1 MGSIPSTTQSR
12 VRWLTP
18 VILDL
23 WRIKKEDQKLK
34 VITGHLVSLR
44 PARVTQDP
52 VSQSQEKARE
62 RGKERMEG
70 ERREERRREGKMG
83 DWST

>member
-1 MGSIPSTTQSR
+1 MGSIPGTAQSQ

-34 VITGHLVSLR
+34 VITGHLVSLG

-62 RGKERMEG
+62 RGKEKMEG
-70 ERREERRREGKMG
+70 ERGKERGK
-83 DWST
+83 DVRS